1 MSHLCLSRE
10 HLPSYS
16 VHSLKEV
23 SGKSDKKA
31 ESAEVLPPT
40 QRKAMALVENALW
53 KRVPFYLSRVRHQA
67 VTSCITWLVLW
78 STKLPADPLGAA
90 EWAAE
95 HTTLSRNRTLSL
107 QMDGNRN
114 SIDVEERDCG
124 VNLRLDI
131 STNNSG

>member
-1 MSHLCLSRE
+1 MQTCLTQLHCVAPMSIKRTSFVLFIN
-10 HLPSYS
+10 
-16 VHSLKEV
+16 SLKEV

-31 ESAEVLPPT
+31 ESAEVLSPT

-90 EWAAE
+90 
-95 HTTLSRNRTLSL
+95 
-107 QMDGNRN
+107 G
-114 SIDVEERDCG
+114 G
-124 VNLRLDI
+124 LR
-131 STNNSG
+131 STQLCRETGPFHYKWMVIEIP